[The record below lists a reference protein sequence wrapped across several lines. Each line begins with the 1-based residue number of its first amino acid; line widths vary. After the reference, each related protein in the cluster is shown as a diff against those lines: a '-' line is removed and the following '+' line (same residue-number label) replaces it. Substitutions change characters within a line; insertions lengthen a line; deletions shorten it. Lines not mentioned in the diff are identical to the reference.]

1 MTGLEEFEAL
11 FGNVTV
17 ASLVEL
23 GLVAV
28 FLVKIWRKVKEY
40 LDRRNEDWLAEEK
53 AKEAREKA
61 DEERDQKLDKALAAI
76 DKYPE
81 YRAQSLR
88 VQKELEDKISELTKS
103 QDANTKKLHEMEET
117 QNRESRNRLRDILLE
132 RYRYYTDPVR
142 NPSQSWTTMEA
153 EAFRELFGDYERAGG
168 DGYMHSVVQPA
179 MNRLRIDDKGVN
191 LP

>member
-11 FGNVTV
+11 VGNVTV

-53 AKEAREKA
+53 AKEARERA
-61 DEERDQKLDKALAAI
+61 DEERDRKLDKALAAI

>member
-53 AKEAREKA
+53 AKEAESPR
-61 DEERDQKLDKALAAI
+61 
-76 DKYPE
+76 
-81 YRAQSLR
+81 
-88 VQKELEDKISELTKS
+88 SEG
-103 QDANTKKLHEMEET
+103 A
-117 QNRESRNRLRDILLE
+117 
-132 RYRYYTDPVR
+132 
-142 NPSQSWTTMEA
+142 
-153 EAFRELFGDYERAGG
+153 
-168 DGYMHSVVQPA
+168 
-179 MNRLRIDDKGVN
+179 
-191 LP
+191 

>member
-1 MTGLEEFEAL
+1 MTGLEEFKAL

-53 AKEAREKA
+53 AKETRKRA

-88 VQKELEDKISELTKS
+88 VQRELEDKIGALTKS
-103 QDANTKKLHEMEET
+103 QDANTEKLHQMEEN
-117 QNRESRNRLRDILLE
+117 QKRESRNRLRDILLE
-132 RYRYYTDPVR
+132 RHRYYTDPAR
-142 NPSQSWTTMEA
+142 NPGQSWTTMEA
-153 EAFRELFGDYERAGG
+153 EAFWELFGDYERAGG